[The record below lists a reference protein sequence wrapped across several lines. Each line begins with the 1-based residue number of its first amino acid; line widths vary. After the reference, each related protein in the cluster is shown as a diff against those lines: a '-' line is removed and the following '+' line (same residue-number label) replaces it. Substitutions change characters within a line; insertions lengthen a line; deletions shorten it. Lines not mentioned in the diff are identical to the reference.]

1 MTGVLDYGIG
11 NIGSILNMIRKVGAE
26 GAPVRTAEELSRC
39 DRLILPGVGRFDAG
53 MALLCQSGMRRAL
66 DRAVAAGVPLLP
78 QAAKARDRTSARAS
92 AIRRF
97 MFITYV
103 SSNIQNPAG
112 YDPGALAFYHD
123 KLMV

>member
-1 MTGVLDYGIG
+1 MYKRQGAL
-11 NIGSILNMIRKVGAE
+11 SAGAE
-26 GAPVRTAEELSRC
+26 AEGEGAA
-39 DRLILPGVGRFDAG
+39 
-53 MALLCQSGMRRAL
+53 
-66 DRAVAAGVPLLP
+66 LLP